1 MILMPHTVFAIV
13 GLGITVVIKDLFL
26 LRMCWLRLWAGTRPV
41 PCKAS
46 GMMDGVL
53 SVFPVLENDY
63 FSWIT
68 CVYQVK

>member
-46 GMMDGVL
+46 DM
-53 SVFPVLENDY
+53 
-63 FSWIT
+63 T
-68 CVYQVK
+68 